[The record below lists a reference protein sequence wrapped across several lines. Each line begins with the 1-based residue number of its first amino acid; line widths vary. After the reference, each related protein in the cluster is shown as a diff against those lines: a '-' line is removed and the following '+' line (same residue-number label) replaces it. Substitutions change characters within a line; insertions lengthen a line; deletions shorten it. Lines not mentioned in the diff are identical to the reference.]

1 MRPPQHMTL
10 SLELLLHCCWET
22 SLEDRQT
29 DKLLLFQFVLM
40 IRSFEIQCKS
50 WPSAPLSASRAAHC
64 RSYNVFQSNWAYLFR
79 YRKWKK
85 QTNNA
90 VLCNGTLSLLRHFN
104 VSLPRTIFPRSRKAH
119 MSPSFFPTLLP
130 PLPARRP
137 PQLTRGPLELPSKLL
152 R

>member
-1 MRPPQHMTL
+1 
-10 SLELLLHCCWET
+10 
-22 SLEDRQT
+22 
-29 DKLLLFQFVLM
+29 M

-50 WPSAPLSASRAAHC
+50 WPSASLSASRAAHC

-90 VLCNGTLSLLRHFN
+90 VLCNGTLSLLRHCN

-130 PLPARRP
+130 LAGRNPARKLHP
-137 PQLTRGPLELPSKLL
+137 SPADNSQADGQPWLFTTPLFKCPNASHLAGPRLQNTPG
-152 R
+152 